1 MAKRTFYTQ
10 SALVNYDIED
20 LRTIVKRE
28 SERIN
33 KQITR
38 AQRRGVAFGEIYVLN
53 EKGEIDRPTRAVEG
67 MTQGELLKLYARMQE
82 GEYTIKAVQER
93 YTEREEIAKE
103 IGLATP
109 SELKPED
116 LNEFLKARRRSNS
129 ESALFYQTLVKAV
142 ESGIAE
148 DTQFFLTDERY
159 ADMTSTPAG
168 RQKFIKQM
176 LKKINQA
183 IEKSN
188 KQRDELGL
196 EKREDLIS
204 LVSMRADA
212 LKYERGK
219 AKERIERRNYR
230 RSRKK

>member
-67 MTQGELLKLYARMQE
+67 MSQGELLKLYAKMQE
-82 GEYTIKAVQER
+82 YEYTKKAVQER
-93 YTEREEIAKE
+93 YEEREEIAKD
-103 IGLATP
+103 IGLPTP

-142 ESGIAE
+142 DYGIAE
-148 DTQFFLTDERY
+148 DEGFFRTDDRY
-159 ADMTSTPAG
+159 ADMTSTPEG

-176 LKKINQA
+176 MKKINKA

-188 KQRDELGL
+188 KQRDELGV
-196 EKREDLIS
+196 EKKDELLT
-204 LVSMRADA
+204 LVSMRERA
-212 LKYERGK
+212 LTYEYGK

-230 RSRKK
+230 RGRKK